1 MVQEK
6 KQNIYKILK
15 VVLDSHEEI
24 IIKACLIDAATSS
37 SSPGTPFSPQSSM
50 QTPNMNTPFGPETT
64 PFQTPNFL
72 DTGIQS
78 LKIEY
83 TRY

>member
-1 MVQEK
+1 MEQEK

-15 VVLDSHEEI
+15 VDFDWYGEI
-24 IIKACLIDAATSS
+24 IIKTCLIDAATSS

-72 DTGIQS
+72 DTGI
-78 LKIEY
+78 
-83 TRY
+83 